1 MKHDVNKTRLTFL
14 GLLVL
19 GLTMALSSSG
29 NDTKDMNSHD
39 ASIWV
44 LDSLYS
50 YSGISHNVDRIIFEG
65 RNLDSISFLP
75 EKKTKC
81 SYSKCDDIGLI
92 GEYAFFTP
100 LCMNDLRMQQL
111 YFCLLKDSSIF
122 VTDRE
127 HFDAYYSH
135 SSGLIPVQLID
146 KKK

>member
-50 YSGISHNVDRIIFEG
+50 YSGISYNVDRIIFEG
-65 RNLDSISFLP
+65 KNLDSMSFLP
-75 EKKTKC
+75 EKKLGVHTA
-81 SYSKCDDIGLI
+81 SVMTLG
-92 GEYAFFTP
+92 
-100 LCMNDLRMQQL
+100 
-111 YFCLLKDSSIF
+111 
-122 VTDRE
+122 
-127 HFDAYYSH
+127 
-135 SSGLIPVQLID
+135 
-146 KKK
+146 